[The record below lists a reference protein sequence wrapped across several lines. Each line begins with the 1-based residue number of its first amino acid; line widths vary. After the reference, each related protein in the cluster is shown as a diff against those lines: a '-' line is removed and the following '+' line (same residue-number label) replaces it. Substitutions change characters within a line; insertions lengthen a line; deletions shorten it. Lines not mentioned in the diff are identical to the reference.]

1 MQPLFIRNTFA
12 SRNLK
17 ERKDVP
23 PCEVR
28 SSNFFTMTKIKILEN
43 EMSGSVRTMTDERGE
58 MTNERGESSF
68 VGKDVAKALV
78 CSKPSLLQ
86 NAENQT
92 NMQIKEKT
100 KKSNTKENK
109 KKRIVEYKYSPIMK
123 KKKKN
128 NRISEEKM
136 QQAAEVLKL
145 YNMAIKVYGERY
157 PDGWPCRLALA
168 RKVTP
173 ERVEPLCYI
182 ASLYS
187 ENEIKTAFW
196 NAVMS
201 PYCNGRK
208 KERSRPADIMWL
220 VQPKVFIRLLE
231 GNV

>member
-1 MQPLFIRNTFA
+1 
-12 SRNLK
+12 
-17 ERKDVP
+17 
-23 PCEVR
+23 
-28 SSNFFTMTKIKILEN
+28 
-43 EMSGSVRTMTDERGE
+43 MSGSVSTMTDERGTMTNERGTMTDERGE
-58 MTNERGESSF
+58 TSF
-68 VGKDVAKALV
+68 AGKDVAKALGF
-78 CSKPSLLQ
+78 SKTAMLQ

-92 NMQIKEKT
+92 NMQTKEKT

-109 KKRIVEYKYSPIMK
+109 KKIIVEYKYSPIMK
-123 KKKKN
+123 KKKKKKKN
-128 NRISEEKM
+128 NRISEEMMK
-136 QQAAEVLKL
+136 QAAEVLRL

>member
-1 MQPLFIRNTFA
+1 
-12 SRNLK
+12 
-17 ERKDVP
+17 
-23 PCEVR
+23 
-28 SSNFFTMTKIKILEN
+28 MTKIKILEN
-43 EMSGSVRTMTDERGE
+43 EMSGNVRTMTDERGT
-58 MTNERGESSF
+58 MTNERGEAFF
-68 VGKDVAKALV
+68 VGKDVAKVLEY
-78 CSKPSLLQ
+78 SKPSLLQ
-86 NAENQT
+86 NTENQT
-92 NMQIKEKT
+92 NMQTKEKT

-136 QQAAEVLKL
+136 QQAAEVLRL

-208 KERSRPADIMWL
+208 KERSLPADIMWL

>member
-1 MQPLFIRNTFA
+1 
-12 SRNLK
+12 
-17 ERKDVP
+17 
-23 PCEVR
+23 
-28 SSNFFTMTKIKILEN
+28 MTKIKILEN

-58 MTNERGESSF
+58 SSF
-68 VGKDVAKALV
+68 LGKDVAKALE
-78 CSKPSLLQ
+78 CSKTAMPQ

-92 NMQIKEKT
+92 NMQTKEKT

-109 KKRIVEYKYSPIMK
+109 KKIIVEYKYSPIMK
-123 KKKKN
+123 KKKKKN
-128 NRISEEKM
+128 NKISEEMM
-136 QQAAEVLKL
+136 QQAAEVLRL

>member
-1 MQPLFIRNTFA
+1 
-12 SRNLK
+12 
-17 ERKDVP
+17 
-23 PCEVR
+23 
-28 SSNFFTMTKIKILEN
+28 MTKIKILEN
-43 EMSGSVRTMTDERGE
+43 EMSGSARTMTDERGE
-58 MTNERGESSF
+58 NSF
-68 VGKDVAKALV
+68 AGKDVAKVLE

-86 NAENQT
+86 NTENQT
-92 NMQIKEKT
+92 NMQTKEKT

-123 KKKKN
+123 KKKKKN
-128 NRISEEKM
+128 NRISEEMM
-136 QQAAEVLKL
+136 QQAAEVLRL

-208 KERSRPADIMWL
+208 KERSLPADIMWL

>member
-1 MQPLFIRNTFA
+1 
-12 SRNLK
+12 
-17 ERKDVP
+17 
-23 PCEVR
+23 
-28 SSNFFTMTKIKILEN
+28 MTKIKIFEN
-43 EMSGSVRTMTDERGE
+43 EMSDSVRTMTDERGE
-58 MTNERGESSF
+58 SSF
-68 VGKDVAKALV
+68 AGKDVAKALG
-78 CSKPSLLQ
+78 CSKTTMLQ

-92 NMQIKEKT
+92 NMQTKENK

-123 KKKKN
+123 KKKKKN

-136 QQAAEVLKL
+136 QQAAEVLRL

-208 KERSRPADIMWL
+208 KERSLPADIMWL